1 MCETLNVCGC
11 HVFERGCYVFFGRGC
26 VCVCIWPCF
35 LFCAFY
41 LFFFFS
47 FFKDVCLSLKH
58 LFTSLRPERVRGLR
72 VCMHVYVDGTSALS
86 FPVAH

>member
-1 MCETLNVCGC
+1 MCVGVMCSNVGVMCFLDVG
-11 HVFERGCYVFFGRGC
+11 
-26 VCVCIWPCF
+26 VCVCAF
-35 LFCAFY
+35 GHAFFFVLFIC
-41 LFFFFS
+41 FFFFS

>member
-1 MCETLNVCGC
+1 M
-11 HVFERGCYVFFGRGC
+11 C
-26 VCVCIWPCF
+26 VCVHLAMLSLLCF
-35 LFCAFY
+35 LSV
-41 LFFFFS
+41 FFFFS